1 MRLYAAFLT
10 ATMAL
15 AGSNGKAQVLPF
27 GRFQGRDGR
36 PGKGLK
42 WEVNDANGP
51 QIVAALNAIASKTPI
66 VIDYEHQTFSAKDNG
81 RPAPAGGWMRSFEF
95 RSGEG
100 VFAEVRW
107 TAAAKASIDA
117 EEYLYLSPVIQYD
130 LDTGLIVG
138 VVNAALT
145 NHPAIVG
152 MDSVQ
157 ALTAQL
163 NPPENDMDRE
173 ALIKKLGLAATA
185 TDAEILAAIDAA
197 QTRAKGVAGLTA
209 ALGLAD
215 SADGTAMLTA
225 VTTLKGDH
233 DKHKTTADG
242 AAQTIVALQGQ
253 LATLQ
258 KASAGQAVEQLVAD
272 GEKAG
277 KIIPATRDWALN
289 LGRQDVA
296 QLKAFLDTAPPI
308 AQALGTPQT
317 KPGQQGE
324 GVAQLTA
331 DQSDVARRLGI
342 TPEAYAKAADDKQA
356 A

>member
-1 MRLYAAFLT
+1 MRLIAALLT
-10 ATMAL
+10 ATLPL
-15 AGSNGKAQVLPF
+15 AGSNGKAHVLPF
-27 GRFQGRDGR
+27 GRFEGRDGR
-36 PGKGLK
+36 PGNGKK
-42 WEVNDANGP
+42 WEVNDVNGP
-51 QIVAALNAIASKTPI
+51 QIAAALNAIAFKKRI
-66 VIDYEHQTFSAKDNG
+66 VIDYEHQTFHAKTNG
-81 RPAPAGGWMRSFEF
+81 RPAPASGWMLGFEF
-95 RSGEG
+95 LSGKG
-100 VFAEVRW
+100 VFADVKW
-107 TAAAKASIDA
+107 TDAAKRAIDA
-117 EEYLYLSPVIQYD
+117 EEYLYLSPVIQFD
-130 LDTGLIVG
+130 EDTGLISG
-138 VVNAALT
+138 VINAALT
-145 NHPAIVG
+145 NHPALLDNEAVT
-152 MDSVQ
+152 
-157 ALTAQL
+157 ALTGQL

-173 ALIKKLGLAATA
+173 ALIKKLGLAAAA

-258 KASAGQAVEQLVAD
+258 QASAGHAVEQLVAD
-272 GEKAG
+272 AEKAG
-277 KIIPATRDWALN
+277 KIIPATRDWALS

-317 KPGQQGE
+317 KPGKQGE

-331 DQSDVARRLGI
+331 DQADVARRLGI
-342 TPEAYAKAADDKQA
+342 TSDAYAKAADDKQA